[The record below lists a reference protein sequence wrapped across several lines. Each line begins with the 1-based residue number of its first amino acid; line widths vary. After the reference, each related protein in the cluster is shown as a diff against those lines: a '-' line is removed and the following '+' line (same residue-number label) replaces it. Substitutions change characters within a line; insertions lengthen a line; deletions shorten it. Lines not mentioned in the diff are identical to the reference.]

1 MSFLQ
6 KEIERRERSDA
17 YKEGSRSD
25 ESRRVIVGSERRKV
39 SPATASALQSSS
51 SIVKCAFC
59 NKNHQSE
66 KCLGVLK
73 LTRSEKRKEKIRSA
87 NLCFRCLLKGHVSKG
102 CKLKCSK
109 CKGNHN
115 ILLCQSDGPFVS

>member
-17 YKEGSRSD
+17 YKEDSRSD
-25 ESRRVIVGSERRKV
+25 ESRRVTVGSERRKV
-39 SPATASALQSSS
+39 PPATASALQTSSG
-51 SIVKCAFC
+51 IVKCAFC

-73 LTRSEKRKEKIRSA
+73 LTRSEREEKIRSA
-87 NLCFRCLLKGHVSKG
+87 NLFQMFAKGTRVKG
-102 CKLKCSK
+102 L
-109 CKGNHN
+109 
-115 ILLCQSDGPFVS
+115 